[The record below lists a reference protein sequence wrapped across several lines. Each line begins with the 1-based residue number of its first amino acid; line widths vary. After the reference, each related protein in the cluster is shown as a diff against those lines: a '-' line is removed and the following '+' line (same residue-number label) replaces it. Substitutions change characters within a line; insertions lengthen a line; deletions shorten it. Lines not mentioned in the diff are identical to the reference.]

1 MNQDIKVLIGIGL
14 ATLIILVAGVFIV
27 TKSSNSTTQ
36 NQPVDTTFL
45 VRENS
50 NKKAGA
56 NSKVT
61 VVEFGDFQ
69 CPSCGVVHPLV
80 KQIIDSNKDNITFVF
95 RNYPLSQHANAEIA
109 AEAAEAAGAQ
119 GKYWEMYDKLFEN
132 QADWSDSKKPLDM
145 FSDYAKDL
153 GLDVTKFKQEVE
165 DKKYSA
171 KITGDQTDGNVLGV
185 NATPTFYIDGVKFS
199 GDYSSFKSQ
208 IEAKIK

>member
-1 MNQDIKVLIGIGL
+1 
-14 ATLIILVAGVFIV
+14 
-27 TKSSNSTTQ
+27 
-36 NQPVDTTFL
+36 L

-50 NKKAGA
+50 NQKVGT

-61 VVEFGDFQ
+61 IVEFGDFQ
-69 CPSCGVVHPLV
+69 CPACGAVHPLV
-80 KQIIDSNKDNITFVF
+80 KQVVDSNKDNVTFVF

-119 GKYWEMYDKLFEN
+119 GKYWEMYDKLFDK
-132 QADWSDSKKPLDM
+132 QADWSESKKPLEM
-145 FSDYAKDL
+145 FVSYAKDL

-171 KITGDQTDGNVLGV
+171 KITGDQADGNVLGV
-185 NATPTFYIDGVKFS
+185 NATPTFYIDGVKFT